1 MIRINLLATERVK
14 TSRRTISI
22 DPGQKATLAC
32 SLILLL
38 TGLGIGWWYW
48 SLDRASARL
57 NGEILAAQR
66 ETTRLKTIISQ
77 VEKFDTQKQHLQE
90 RVALIEELRKGQG
103 APVRILDEVSR
114 ALPEMLWLTEMK
126 QEPTG
131 DLTID
136 GRCANL
142 TSLSD
147 FVGNLERTGYF
158 RRPVEI
164 VDSQVMPPQQTMP
177 ELIKFSVK
185 AQYSGPG
192 SAPPPAPAPAPAAP
206 RARTR

>member
-1 MIRINLLATERVK
+1 MIRINLLATERAK
-14 TSRRTISI
+14 APRRSAVSM

-32 SLILLL
+32 SMILVL
-38 TGLGIGWWYW
+38 TGVGVGWWYW
-48 SLDRASARL
+48 SLDRTSARL
-57 NGEILAAQR
+57 SGELLAAQR

-77 VEKFDTQKQHLQE
+77 VERFDQQKQQLQQ

-114 ALPEMLWLTEMK
+114 ALPDMLWLTEMK
-126 QEPTG
+126 QDASG

-192 SAPPPAPAPAPAAP
+192 SPPPAPAAPAAP
-206 RARTR
+206 RAARRR

>member
-14 TSRRTISI
+14 APRPSTVSM

-32 SLILLL
+32 SMILVL
-38 TGLGIGWWYW
+38 TGAGVGWWYW
-48 SLDRASARL
+48 NLDRASARL
-57 NGEILAAQR
+57 SGELLAAQR

-77 VEKFDTQKQHLQE
+77 VEKFDQQKQQLQE

-126 QEPTG
+126 QDPTG

-142 TSLSD
+142 NSLSD

-192 SAPPPAPAPAPAAP
+192 APPPPAPAAAPAP
-206 RARTR
+206 RARAR

>member
-1 MIRINLLATERVK
+1 M
-14 TSRRTISI
+14 SI
-22 DPGQKATLAC
+22 DPAQKATLAC
-32 SLILLL
+32 SMILVL
-38 TGLGIGWWYW
+38 TAGGIGWWYW
-48 SLDRASARL
+48 SLDRSSARL
-57 NGEILAAQR
+57 AGELLAAQR

-77 VEKFDTQKQHLQE
+77 VEKFDQQKQQLQE
-90 RVALIEELRKGQG
+90 RVKLIEELRKGQG

-126 QEPTG
+126 QDPAG

-136 GRCANL
+136 GRCASL

-164 VDSQVMPPQQTMP
+164 VDSQVMPPQQTLP

-192 SAPPPAPAPAPAAP
+192 SAPPPAPAAPARP
-206 RARTR
+206 RARGR